1 MCAVATKTATQL
13 KCVCHLWCKICF
25 SACFSFFSF
34 LLSWLLMDITFFHA
48 NMNSLTAVRK
58 MWKDVERQN
67 SDKILWIICC
77 VEQWFMK
84 KMEILK
90 TVLWQKRYWCEN
102 AFDVPYFIFWLVRNA
117 SWMKSINFKC
127 LTTAIS
133 VDCWRELRQCTLL
146 RRKKKR
152 VERIMCWKPSRT
164 KSSKQKPRLIDE
176 TSL

>member
-1 MCAVATKTATQL
+1 MVL
-13 KCVCHLWCKICF
+13 
-25 SACFSFFSF
+25 
-34 LLSWLLMDITFFHA
+34 
-48 NMNSLTAVRK
+48 
-58 MWKDVERQN
+58 
-67 SDKILWIICC
+67 
-77 VEQWFMK
+77 K

-146 RRKKKR
+146 RRKKKKGRTHYVLETKPHQIIEAKTTFDRWNQLITAIQWRAKCHKTSR
-152 VERIMCWKPSRT
+152 VDDNNDASKSAICTNRREWIEMKNCYSFIYGGERKKTVENKR
-164 KSSKQKPRLIDE
+164 R
-176 TSL
+176 